1 MLATELDA
9 HRLESYLSKVRI
21 RSSVSLAW
29 TVRTRRP
36 PEPAKAAGCPYPRSR
51 LLLR

>member
-36 PEPAKAAGCPYPRSR
+36 PEPAKGCR
-51 LLLR
+51 LPVPSV